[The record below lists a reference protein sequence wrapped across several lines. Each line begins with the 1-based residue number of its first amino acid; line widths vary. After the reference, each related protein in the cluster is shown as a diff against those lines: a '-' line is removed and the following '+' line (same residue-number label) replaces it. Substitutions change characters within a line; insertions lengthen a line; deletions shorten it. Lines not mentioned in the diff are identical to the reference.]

1 MDVMNL
7 AELEHKLIAA
17 ARVHPPSEQVP
28 YAFEQRILA
37 QLRARPALD
46 PTAFWARA
54 MWRGA
59 LSCVAVVLL
68 LGAFD
73 WFSPNASDL
82 NDHLDDVVLAGVP
95 HETDF

>member
-1 MDVMNL
+1 MNL

-17 ARVHPPSEQVP
+17 ARSQPPSAHVP

-37 QLRARPALD
+37 QMRRRPAPD
-46 PTAFWARA
+46 PRAFWAQA

-68 LGAFD
+68 LGAFS
-73 WFSPNASDL
+73 WISPNASDL
-82 NDHLDDVVLAGVP
+82 NDHLEDAVLAAVP

>member
-1 MDVMNL
+1 MNL
-7 AELEHKLIAA
+7 AELEHKLIAV
-17 ARVHPPSEQVP
+17 ARAHPPSEHVP

-37 QLRARPALD
+37 RLRERPALD

-68 LGAFD
+68 LGAFS
-73 WFSPNASDL
+73 WISPNASDL
-82 NDHLDDVVLAGVP
+82 NDHLEDAVLAAVP
-95 HETDF
+95 HEAEF